1 MAKRILIAH
10 RSGFAYDQVGGLGE
24 YGVGTDGDALR
35 ARAMTRGREP
45 GEQANHR
52 LWAQIGC
59 LLRALFSSNY
69 RLKLA
74 LLAIVL
80 VGVVVAN
87 TFGQI
92 KLNAWNGTFYDALEK
107 RSLPGLGDQVV
118 LFLIITG
125 GLLILVVAQNWLQ
138 AMIKVRLREW
148 LTHDLF
154 DEWLGPKRAYHLA
167 HAGEQGANPDQYIQA
182 DAKHLA
188 DMSASLVFDILQ
200 SALLL
205 VSFIGVLWML
215 SSQVVFNFGD
225 GDFTIPGY
233 MVWCALAYAGVG
245 SGLTWL
251 VGRPLIKLNA
261 ERYAREADLRFAIV
275 RVNEQVESITLH
287 GGEHHERRL
296 VNSPI
301 ADVVRLGRLLA
312 NGHARLT
319 WVTSGYGWLAI
330 IVPILVASPGYFGG
344 SLSLGGLMMV
354 AGAFRQVQEAL
365 RWFVDN
371 FSAIADWRA
380 TLFRVVSFRN
390 RCSQSHPDGDDGA
403 GGIALR
409 PHREEKLRFDR
420 FAVLAPGGLMVLDQP
435 EAEIEGGD
443 RVLISGPCGMAKS
456 RLLLAVA
463 GLWPQG
469 EGAILLPPSK
479 DMMFVPPRP
488 YMPPGTLRA
497 AISYPS
503 DPHRFEEP
511 AIRMALMR
519 VGLGGLGAR
528 LDDKD
533 RWDKALSASQQRRLA
548 LARLLLHAPRWI
560 FLEDTT
566 GSMDVEDC
574 RLMLS
579 VFNNELS
586 QSAVIGVGSAPALKG
601 FYKRTLRLKPQTIDP
616 PVQPPVPVLLAA
628 E

>member
-1 MAKRILIAH
+1 
-10 RSGFAYDQVGGLGE
+10 
-24 YGVGTDGDALR
+24 
-35 ARAMTRGREP
+35 
-45 GEQANHR
+45 
-52 LWAQIGC
+52 
-59 LLRALFSSNY
+59 
-69 RLKLA
+69 
-74 LLAIVL
+74 
-80 VGVVVAN
+80 
-87 TFGQI
+87 
-92 KLNAWNGTFYDALEK
+92 
-107 RSLPGLGDQVV
+107 
-118 LFLIITG
+118 
-125 GLLILVVAQNWLQ
+125 
-138 AMIKVRLREW
+138 
-148 LTHDLF
+148 
-154 DEWLGPKRAYHLA
+154 LA
-167 HAGEQGANPDQYIQA
+167 HAGESGANPDQYIQA

-188 DMSASLVFDILQ
+188 DMSASLTFDILQ

-205 VSFIGVLWML
+205 VSFIGVLWLL
-215 SSQVVFNFGD
+215 SSQVVFNFG
-225 GDFTIPGY
+225 GEDFTIPGY
-233 MVWCALAYAGVG
+233 MVWCALAYAGIG
-245 SGLTWL
+245 SLLTWL

-275 RVNEQVESITLH
+275 RVNEQVESIALH
-287 GGEHHERRL
+287 GGEHNERRL
-296 VNSPI
+296 VNAPI

-390 RCSQSHPDGDDGA
+390 RLSEFNPSGDDGA
-403 GGIALR
+403 DGIVLR
-409 PHREEKLRFDR
+409 LHTEEKLRFDGFSVATPAGR
-420 FAVLAPGGLMVLDQP
+420 MALEQP
-435 EAEIEGGD
+435 HVEIEGGD
-443 RVLISGPCGMAKS
+443 RVLISGPCGLAKS

-463 GLWPQG
+463 GLWPSG
-469 EGAILLPPSK
+469 GGAILAPPSR

-497 AISYPS
+497 AIAYPS
-503 DPHRFEEP
+503 DERRFDEP

-519 VGLGGLGAR
+519 VGLGNLAAR
-528 LDDKD
+528 LDDRE
-533 RWDKALSASQQRRLA
+533 RWDKALPAAQQRRLA

-566 GSMDVEDC
+566 GSMDAEEC

-579 VFNNELS
+579 IFNNELS
-586 QSAVIGVGSAPALKG
+586 ESAVIGVGTAPALEG
-601 FYKRTLRLKPQTIDP
+601 FYKRTLRLEPPSDDLSVRRDEETFAPP
-616 PVQPPVPVLLAA
+616 PVLQAA